1 MRSTWTR
8 LRAFVGVAM
17 VSLVACAGGG
27 HDGGGTGGGG
37 GGCKCEAPGC
47 PTVSLAQN
55 IQPIFNRSCAQSA
68 ACHAGGAPVQDL
80 NLQAGQSRSQTVG
93 VKATETR
100 GEIRVK
106 PGNPDDSFLVKKIE
120 YPAGTPGDQMPVG
133 CEIDAPTQGAVCPR
147 PDEILAIRQWITE
160 CALDN

>member
-1 MRSTWTR
+1 
-8 LRAFVGVAM
+8 
-17 VSLVACAGGG
+17 VSF
-27 HDGGGTGGGG
+27 
-37 GGCKCEAPGC
+37 
-47 PTVSLAQN
+47 AQN
-55 IQPIFNRSCAQSA
+55 VQPMFNRSCAQSA

-80 NLQAGQSRSQTVG
+80 NLQAGQARSQIVG

-133 CEIDAPTQGAVCPR
+133 CAIDAPTQGAVCPS
-147 PDEILAIRQWITE
+147 PDEILALRQWIEE